1 MMKGKLGRLI
11 ILGILVAL
19 CLGNFIL
26 GIKLNYPP
34 YENELVTLINTRLTF
49 NNLGLDQQSRA
60 TILNNILGEEQYF
73 SEKIFPLRSWLQAL
87 GGTKGIF
94 NLRLVNF
101 IIFIMTLILF
111 YFFLKQVGWTS
122 PITLFPLISITIS
135 PLSLSL
141 WLFRPKICLTIFL
154 LISWLLIWSRK
165 ERKFIHDIFWVINTL
180 LLFYSSFQGLIIGLL
195 LLTPITL
202 FRFYR
207 AKKYSIFLTLAIL
220 VLFLIIPIIK
230 NPLFKKSLTQ
240 SAPFNAVN
248 PTQVGQQITE
258 RFTQEDGLQV
268 RVIFPLL
275 FRRMGYNKIFFAY
288 RNFTKEVLNFFD
300 LETLFFQEVHPM
312 QQKSEVTF
320 YWPEIFV
327 FLVGIFWFIKSGFG
341 KKQKNLLFL
350 IFLSFIFHL
359 FTQNDTFAGRY
370 ALTLFTL
377 AIVIGIGFK
386 QMPRGLSLII
396 LPLIIW
402 AIYINTYDILK
413 RPLFWYD
420 NRPYVYAQGIKAIKM
435 IETESVSYKNIY
447 LTSLVGNPKIY
458 YFYYFSPQPELF
470 LKDPLFIEDKGKIV
484 YFNSFDLV
492 SNLPQKNSLYF
503 GFLGEFIGPNSLNEF
518 SEQDINKIEPI
529 GLKIEK
535 VWKLD
540 NTIAFRYSDYFV
552 LASLKE

>member
-1 MMKGKLGRLI
+1 MKGKLGRLI
-11 ILGILVAL
+11 ILGILVTL

-34 YENELVTLINTRLTF
+34 YEDELVTLINTRLTF
-49 NNLGLDQQSRA
+49 NNLELDQESRA
-60 TILNNILGEEQYF
+60 TILNNILGKENYF
-73 SEKIFPLRSWLQAL
+73 SEKLFPLRSWIQLW
-87 GGTKGIF
+87 GGTKSVL
-94 NLRLVNF
+94 NLRVVNF
-101 IIFIMTLILF
+101 IIFIAILVLF
-111 YFFLKQVGWTS
+111 YFFLKQVGLTS
-122 PITLFPLISITIS
+122 QIALFSLIPIVAS

-154 LISWLLIWSRK
+154 LILWLYFWSRK
-165 ERKFIHDIFWVINTL
+165 KKSQLHVVFWLITTF

-195 LLTPITL
+195 IFAPLMFLN
-202 FRFYR
+202 FCR
-207 AKKYSIFLTLAIL
+207 AKKYSMFLTLAIL
-220 VLFLIIPIIK
+220 VVLLIIPIIK
-230 NPLFKKSLTQ
+230 NPLFKISLTQ
-240 SAPFNAVN
+240 SALLNAIN
-248 PTQVGQQITE
+248 PTQVGKQITE
-258 RFTQEDGLQV
+258 RFTQEDSLLAK
-268 RVIFPLL
+268 ISFPLW

-288 RNFTKEVLNFFD
+288 RNFTKEVLNFLD

-327 FLVGIFWFIKSGFG
+327 FLVGIFWLIKTGFG
-341 KKQKNLLFL
+341 KKQKILLFL
-350 IFLSFIFHL
+350 IFLSLIFYL
-359 FTQNDTFAGRY
+359 FTQNETFAGRY
-370 ALTLFTL
+370 ILTLFIL
-377 AIVIGIGFK
+377 AIFIGIGFK

-413 RPLFWYD
+413 RPLFWYN
-420 NRPYVYAQGIKAIKM
+420 NRPYVYAQGIKAIKI

-470 LKDPLFIEDKGKIV
+470 LKDPLSIEENGKIV
-484 YFNSFDLV
+484 YFNGFDLV

-529 GLKIEK
+529 GLKVEK